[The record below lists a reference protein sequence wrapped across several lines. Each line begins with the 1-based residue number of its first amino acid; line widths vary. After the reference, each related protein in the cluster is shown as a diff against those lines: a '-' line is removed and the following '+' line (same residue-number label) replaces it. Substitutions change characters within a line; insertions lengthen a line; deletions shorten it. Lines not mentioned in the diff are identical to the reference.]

1 MQVKVMASSA
11 TSLETLEDQ
20 IANCIRS
27 TPTLLSDTE
36 LLDEWIQQK
45 KWSAFEMV
53 NVCLE
58 IDATYPHLRTLLK
71 HSFSIHEGPP
81 RADFFVPT
89 QASEWGAKQQE
100 VAHLARQS
108 YLWALQHGISKE
120 DARSIL
126 PESMVSAKWYVNGSI
141 RAWMK
146 YVQESDSDKLATECV
161 RVLEPLFP
169 RIGNL
174 SR

>member
-1 MQVKVMASSA
+1 
-11 TSLETLEDQ
+11 
-20 IANCIRS
+20 
-27 TPTLLSDTE
+27 
-36 LLDEWIQQK
+36 
-45 KWSAFEMV
+45 MV

-58 IDATYPHLRTLLK
+58 IDATYPHLRTLLN

-89 QASEWGAKQQE
+89 QANEWGAKQQE

-108 YLWALQHGISKE
+108 YLWAIQHGISKE
-120 DARSIL
+120 EARSIL

-141 RAWMK
+141 RAWIQ

-169 RIGNL
+169 RIRNL